1 MVLFV
6 YRLYNKTSAMYE
18 SGATRWFK
26 YGRTDTIRST
36 SNASLKFLKAMSNPS
51 ATVCGYV
58 VYVVYRVAVSCTA
71 LLSV

>member
-1 MVLFV
+1 MVLFA

-51 ATVCGYV
+51 ATVCCGYV
-58 VYVVYRVAVSCTA
+58 IYHVAAPCT
-71 LLSV
+71 V